1 MKTKILLA
9 VVLIV
14 AAAVVLWAQNGEHHA
29 PELPDE
35 VTEWERLA
43 EQGDTTALHKL
54 LVFLDDNAPVYVEVE
69 EVIEVEAESGDS
81 IVSYGDTIVA
91 EDDIVCDTV
100 VTSID
105 SETEAFYNSRLDYW
119 LSKGLAMSDPVA
131 TYIKGMRL
139 YYTDEVQAL
148 KYLSQSAESGNS
160 RAALFCGSAYFNQ
173 GRGQDAIK
181 YLTIAYELNEPSAGW
196 HLAMCLVQRGN
207 KTNIEQAIEY
217 LRHSAELDYPE
228 AVLEMRR
235 IEPAN
240 PVWQHKV
247 DRLDISFLDFP
258 IIPDSI

>member
-105 SETEAFYNSRLDYW
+105 SGTEAFYNSRLDYW

-160 RAALFCGSAYFNQ
+160 RAALFCGSACLNQ
-173 GRGQDAIK
+173 HKGDEAFK
-181 YLTIAYELNEPSAGW
+181 YLSLAYNLGAPSAGW
-196 HLAMCLVQRGN
+196 HLAMCYSAGIGTAPDRE
-207 KTNIEQAIEY
+207 KAIEVM
-217 LRHSAELDYPE
+217 RHAAIMNYPE
-228 AVLEMRR
+228 AVSEMRR
-235 IEPAN
+235 IEPDN
-240 PVWQHKV
+240 KIWQHKA
-247 DRLDISFLDFP
+247 DSLDIQFSNFP
-258 IIPDSI
+258 IISE